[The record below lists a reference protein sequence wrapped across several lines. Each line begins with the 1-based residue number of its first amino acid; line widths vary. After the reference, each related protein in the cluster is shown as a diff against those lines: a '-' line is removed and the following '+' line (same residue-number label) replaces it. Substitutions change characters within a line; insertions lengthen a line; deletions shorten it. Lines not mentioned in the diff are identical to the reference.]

1 MHSQIALPIV
11 IAAVLILA
19 GNSCPPYGSSRA
31 EAWDPSR
38 ILALE
43 PSNASYRPRSCD
55 KIMRGKIILI
65 CRKVVSYDFTLHD
78 FVTVYFQK
86 ENCCYQREAGRF
98 SNELLRL

>member
-1 MHSQIALPIV
+1 MPNGDVFLANSALKLQIPRRFCHRPEL
-11 IAAVLILA
+11 
-19 GNSCPPYGSSRA
+19 
-31 EAWDPSR
+31 
-38 ILALE
+38 
-43 PSNASYRPRSCD
+43 SNASYRPISCD